1 MNTEIKESESASLRL
16 NEQEE
21 SLEESVKT
29 EGVESGDAEANDA
42 KASDA
47 KASDAKASES
57 KASESEATL
66 SSPEFQEFSD
76 DQDGPDQPSE
86 LSRFQNIKVAVS
98 AELGRAEIPIQTLMN
113 LGEGSVLELNR
124 DIDSP
129 VELIAQGVAL
139 ACGEVVV
146 VDGCFAIRVTKVY
159 ATK

>member
-29 EGVESGDAEANDA
+29 KGVESGDAEA
-42 KASDA
+42 SE
-47 KASDAKASES
+47 SKASES

-146 VDGCFAIRVTKVY
+146 VNGCFAIRVTKVY

>member
-42 KASDA
+42 KAS
-47 KASDAKASES
+47 ES
-57 KASESEATL
+57 KARESEATL

-146 VDGCFAIRVTKVY
+146 VNGCFAIRVTKVY

>member
-29 EGVESGDAEANDA
+29 EGVESADAEAN
-42 KASDA
+42 
-47 KASDAKASES
+47 DAKASES

-76 DQDGPDQPSE
+76 DQDGPDEPTE

-146 VDGCFAIRVTKVY
+146 VNGCFAIRVTKVY

>member
-21 SLEESVKT
+21 SLEESVET
-29 EGVESGDAEANDA
+29 EGVESGDAEAHAAEANDA
-42 KASDA
+42 EPSD
-47 KASDAKASES
+47 
-57 KASESEATL
+57 SEATL
-66 SSPEFQEFSD
+66 SSPEFQEFSE
-76 DQDGPDQPSE
+76 DQDGPGQPSE

-98 AELGRAEIPIQTLMN
+98 AELGRAEIPIQALMN

-146 VDGCFAIRVTKVY
+146 VNGCFAIRVTKVY

>member
-29 EGVESGDAEANDA
+29 EGVESGDAEANV
-42 KASDA
+42 
-47 KASDAKASES
+47 AKASES

-76 DQDGPDQPSE
+76 DQVGPDQPSE

-146 VDGCFAIRVTKVY
+146 VNGCFAIRVTKVY

>member
-29 EGVESGDAEANDA
+29 EGVESGDAEAN
-42 KASDA
+42 
-47 KASDAKASES
+47 DAKASES

>member
-42 KASDA
+42 KAS
-47 KASDAKASES
+47 ES

-76 DQDGPDQPSE
+76 DQDGPDEPSE

-146 VDGCFAIRVTKVY
+146 VNGCFAIRVTKVY

>member
-29 EGVESGDAEANDA
+29 EGVESGDAGANDA
-42 KASDA
+42 GANDV
-47 KASDAKASES
+47 

-146 VDGCFAIRVTKVY
+146 VNGCFAIRVTKVY

>member
-29 EGVESGDAEANDA
+29 EGVESGDAEAN
-42 KASDA
+42 
-47 KASDAKASES
+47 DAKASES

-146 VDGCFAIRVTKVY
+146 VNGCFAIRVTKVY

>member
-42 KASDA
+42 KAS
-47 KASDAKASES
+47 ES
-57 KASESEATL
+57 KARESEATL

-146 VDGCFAIRVTKVY
+146 VDGCFAIRVSKVY

>member
-42 KASDA
+42 KASE
-47 KASDAKASES
+47 SKASES

-146 VDGCFAIRVTKVY
+146 VNGCFAIRVTKVY

>member
-29 EGVESGDAEANDA
+29 EGVESGDAEA
-42 KASDA
+42 SE
-47 KASDAKASES
+47 SKASES

-146 VDGCFAIRVTKVY
+146 VNGCFAIRVTKVY

>member
-29 EGVESGDAEANDA
+29 EGVESGDAEANV
-42 KASDA
+42 
-47 KASDAKASES
+47 AKASES

-146 VDGCFAIRVTKVY
+146 VNGCFAIRVTKVY